1 MEQVEQENAKL
12 RGEVATLRAELEKL
26 NDLVALLVA
35 VQNQPPPTPQI
46 TVISEIVST
55 SVSATLASTPQHTM
69 PEGYQWGMPFN
80 FNEEFQ
86 SYVSEVSTP
95 IVQHTIAVSQP
106 GITFPQATMS
116 VPQPKMIVPTPVVH
130 TIPYVSEHVYHA
142 GPTVDKDASGHMDSI
157 QDQFDKMQLEIKALV
172 W

>member
-12 RGEVATLRAELEKL
+12 RGEVATIRAELEKL

-35 VQNQPPPTPQI
+35 VQNQPPPTPQT

-55 SVSATLASTPQHTM
+55 SVSATLANTLQHTM
-69 PEGYQWGMPFN
+69 PEGYPWGMPFN
-80 FNEEFQ
+80 FNEGFQ
-86 SYVSEVSTP
+86 SYVSEVPTHT
-95 IVQHTIAVSQP
+95 VQHTIAVSQP

-116 VPQPKMIVPTPVVH
+116 VPPSVVH
-130 TIPYVSEHVYHA
+130 TIPYVSEPVYHA